1 MVISGRI
8 NKVAFY
14 CRMNYV
20 DRDYS
25 KYLVPL
31 EEALEKR
38 FGEQKWDRHI
48 FYEIASGTD
57 AERKEYL
64 HLISEIKKGNV
75 HVVITVRAAMIAR
88 DWGQFLEFME
98 LCDKQRV
105 PVVCIQEQEDAESQ
119 YQLIKNFRETYFEGG
134 GQE

>member
-8 NKVAFY
+8 NRAAFY

-25 KYLVPL
+25 KYLVLL
-31 EEALEKR
+31 EEALKKR
-38 FGEQKWDRHI
+38 FGEQKWDRQI

-57 AERKEYL
+57 AERKEFL
-64 HLISEIKKGNV
+64 RLKSEIKKGNV

-88 DWGQFLEFME
+88 DWRQFIEFME
-98 LCDKQRV
+98 LCDK
-105 PVVCIQEQEDAESQ
+105 
-119 YQLIKNFRETYFEGG
+119 
-134 GQE
+134 